1 MDDVPAPG
9 APSLD
14 SPSPG
19 PLPAGGA
26 PTGAVLE
33 LAGLVAGWRRPVVGP
48 VSLALA
54 RGEVVG
60 LWGANGSGKS
70 TLLAA
75 IAGQARCFD
84 GHLRLVPG
92 VGIAVQPQAPVRLDP
107 LPVTGRELLNVAG
120 ADPHAAGLPSTL
132 AALLPQRL
140 DRISGGQHQLLCVW
154 AALAGPAGLV
164 LLDEPTNNLDP
175 THTAVLAE
183 MLAHRRADRAVLLVS
198 HERTFLDAH
207 CSRILALDAGGA
219 LAAERQPAAPLTAGD
234 SEWT

>member
-1 MDDVPAPG
+1 LPAPDRLFQE
-9 APSLD
+9 P
-14 SPSPG
+14 P
-19 PLPAGGA
+19 PADGE
-26 PTGAVLE
+26 PPGAVLE
-33 LAGLVAGWRRPVVGP
+33 LEALVAGWRRPVVGP
-48 VSLALA
+48 VSLTLA

-60 LWGANGSGKS
+60 IWGANGSGKS

-75 IAGQARCFD
+75 IAGQARRFD
-84 GHLRLVPG
+84 GRLRLTPG

-107 LPVTGRELLNVAG
+107 LPVTGCELLTIAG
-120 ADPHAAGLPSTL
+120 ADLNAAGLPRTL

-175 THTAVLAE
+175 VHTAVLAE
-183 MLAHRRADRAVLLVS
+183 MLTARRADRAVLLVS
-198 HERTFLDAH
+198 HERAFLEAH

-219 LAAERQPAAPLTAGD
+219 LAAEHQAAAPLMAGD
-234 SEWT
+234 RAWT

>member
-1 MDDVPAPG
+1 MPAPDR
-9 APSLD
+9 LFRE
-14 SPSPG
+14 PSPADG
-19 PLPAGGA
+19 QPP
-26 PTGAVLE
+26 GAVLE
-33 LAGLVAGWRRPVVGP
+33 LEGLVAGWRRPVVGP

-60 LWGANGSGKS
+60 IWGANGSGKS

-75 IAGQARCFD
+75 IAGQAHRF
-84 GHLRLVPG
+84 GGRLRLTPG

-107 LPVTGRELLNVAG
+107 LPVTGRELLAVAG
-120 ADPHAAGLPSTL
+120 ADPQAAGLPPTL

-154 AALAGPAGLV
+154 AALAGHAGLV

-175 THTAVLAE
+175 VHTAVLAE
-183 MLAHRRADRAVLLVS
+183 MLAARRADRAVLLVS
-198 HERTFLDAH
+198 HERAFLEAH

-219 LAAERQPAAPLTAGD
+219 LAAERGHAAARTAGD
-234 SEWT
+234 VEWT